1 MNNDLKSLSK
11 RYAELVKK
19 YSEVIAQFCDLVID
33 GKLIRTA
40 KKAITLEEAENIAKI
55 RKELREVDDQ
65 IAALLRKKH
74 E

>member
-1 MNNDLKSLSK
+1 MNNNLKSLSK
-11 RYAELVKK
+11 RYAELAKK
-19 YSEVIAQFCDLVID
+19 YSGVIAQFGNLVID
-33 GKLIRTA
+33 GKSIITA